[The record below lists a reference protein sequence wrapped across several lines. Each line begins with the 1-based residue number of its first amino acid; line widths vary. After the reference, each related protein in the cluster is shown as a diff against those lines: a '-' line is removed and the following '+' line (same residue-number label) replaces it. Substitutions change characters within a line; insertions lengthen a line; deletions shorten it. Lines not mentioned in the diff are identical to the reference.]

1 VYANGPAYNPP
12 TVAQIGLLA
21 YNRWKSNHEAK
32 DRETFLRM
40 ARWLIDHQDAAS
52 GGWYCDF
59 EYPYA
64 SLNEKLQKHWLSAM
78 SQGQGASLLLRA
90 YHATQDALYER
101 AAVKAIQPFKFEIEN
116 GGVTRPFVL
125 PGGAQA
131 AGLQFYEEYP
141 TQAPSYVLNGFMF
154 ALLGLF
160 DVSQIPNADAALL
173 FQRGMQTLDVALP
186 LYDLGYGTS
195 YDLVHLVRPSA
206 PVNHLFAYHLLHI
219 VLLNALGTAGH
230 DTKLLS
236 YRDRWNSYGTKID
249 VWRLYLRH
257 VGVWLVLRN
266 PVVSFAGAS
275 AALLLF
281 LAAVLGFRKR
291 VHSKGT
297 TGSLA

>member
-1 VYANGPAYNPP
+1 
-12 TVAQIGLLA
+12 
-21 YNRWKSNHEAK
+21 
-32 DRETFLRM
+32 M

-64 SLNEKLQKHWLSAM
+64 SLDEKLPKHWLSAM
-78 SQGQGASLLLRA
+78 SQGQAASLLSRA
-90 YHATQDALYER
+90 CHATQDALYER

-160 DVSQIPNADAALL
+160 DVSQIPDADAALL
-173 FQRGMQTLDVALP
+173 FQRGMQTLDVALL
-186 LYDLGYGTS
+186 LYDLGYGSS

-206 PVNHLFAYHLLHI
+206 PVNDPSTYHLLHI
-219 VLLNALGTAGH
+219 VLLNALGTASH

-236 YRDRWNSYGTKID
+236 YRDRWNSYGTKIG
-249 VWRLYLRH
+249 VWRLYLRR

-281 LAAVLGFRKR
+281 LAAVSACARPLHTLNGRGLSAR
-291 VHSKGT
+291 RLARHSVPTYSLT
-297 TGSLA
+297 TSTAMKSILTRA